1 MKIIE
6 PEVFNEE
13 LKDLR
18 KYMQS
23 KGYSPN
29 EEILLLVRY
38 ADFVRFEHNSQ
49 VEL

>member
-29 EEILLLVRY
+29 EEILFSLYINLS
-38 ADFVRFEHNSQ
+38 FLKLFP
-49 VEL
+49 L